1 MFLTLLLADTHGM
14 AKYARTYIEDAHAH
28 TKKSREGKKI
38 EGSGQTERK
47 ENRTKRKRGGKRG
60 V

>member
-1 MFLTLLLADTHGM
+1 M